1 MGISSSGLQTPEQ
14 TSATKIA
21 RQQFLDFFR
30 SDDYYDQLSTDDCI
44 EVFRTALKG
53 SSDITAELL
62 NEIISDYGV
71 GNLEVRTVV

>member
-1 MGISSSGLQTPEQ
+1 MGLSSAGSQTPEQ
-14 TSATKIA
+14 TSASQIT
-21 RQQFLDFFR
+21 RQQFLEFFR

-53 SSDITAELL
+53 ASDITAELL

>member
-1 MGISSSGLQTPEQ
+1 MGLSSSGSQTPEQ
-14 TSATKIA
+14 PSATNIT
-21 RQQFLDFFR
+21 RQQFLEFFR

-62 NEIISDYGV
+62 NDIISDYSV
-71 GNLEVRTVV
+71 DNLEVRTVV